1 MRLPFYFAG
10 LGLLISSC
18 GPAPADPETEV
29 EMTATFEPE
38 TAELNLDAEVTGD
51 AKVQFTVTTNLPL
64 PVEVMADVSL
74 AGQADDDTYIGFG
87 DRMTLD
93 KPETVFTLD
102 GSDKEILPTGEYE
115 AQVDFYPNWGAENG
129 NPEAA
134 RAPRL
139 TATVPV
145 QIRGKSTD
153 PMTVEQANRRNNMQK
168 WVMGTVGMNEPW
180 DRTRFEEKLGRCE
193 KGPSTLSKLHDA
205 YYCPEADV
213 TLIVNRVRDEMTIW
227 RLGKATK

>member
-1 MRLPFYFAG
+1 MRIAPYIIG
-10 LGLLISSC
+10 LSILVASC
-18 GPAPADPETEV
+18 GPAATDQETE
-29 EMTATFEPE
+29 TSTISDFDPAK
-38 TAELNLDAEVTGD
+38 AELNLDAVVTGD
-51 AKVQFTVTTNLPL
+51 ATVEFTVTTNLPL
-64 PVEVMADVSL
+64 PVEIMADVNL

-102 GSDKEILPTGEYE
+102 GSDKDILPTGAYE
-115 AQVDFYPNWGAENG
+115 AEVDFYPRWGAENG

-139 TATVPV
+139 TAMVP
-145 QIRGKSTD
+145 IEIKGNGTL
-153 PMTVEQANRRNNMQK
+153 PITIEEANRRNSMQK

-180 DRTRFEEKLGRCE
+180 DRARFEGQLGPCE

-213 TLIVNRVRDEMTIW
+213 TLIVNRLRNEMTVW